1 MIIHYYTSEVPINF
15 CKWRVHN
22 GHGLGSIFARLFG
35 KIASKS
41 VAKVAAK
48 SALKAAISA
57 GKTVGK
63 KALKTA
69 VKQGVPLLKEGIK
82 QGITEATK
90 YGTQASIKG
99 INSLTQKA
107 INIGVPPSIAE
118 DISKTVEKGAIKA
131 AEKIGQTATQKLHT
145 GIDSV
150 THKYTE
156 PVGVKRKKSRKSPGP
171 SRKKSKITPLSQA
184 LIDAL

>member
-1 MIIHYYTSEVPINF
+1 MI
-15 CKWRVHN
+15 
-22 GHGLGSIFARLFG
+22 
-35 KIASKS
+35 
-41 VAKVAAK
+41 
-48 SALKAAISA
+48 ALKAAISA

-90 YGTQASIKG
+90 YGTEASIKG

-118 DISKTVEKGAIKA
+118 DISTVEKGDIKA

-145 GIDSV
+145 GINSV

-156 PVGVKRKKSRKSPGP
+156 TVGVKRKRGPLKKSRKSPGP
-171 SRKKSKITPLSQA
+171 SRKK
-184 LIDAL
+184 